1 MKPKNQISTPV
12 SSRNSTVTDIDNSP
26 SSTDISE
33 WESRIAKLVGLEEE
47 VTSPS
52 SQIKETSLTEAISE
66 NQRIE
71 VSKETPDPNSVR
83 TKQSLSA
90 NPFAKAGLVGASTLV
105 AVLFAGGFL
114 SQIMGGGGKQQVKK
128 NVTVQPP
135 QVKTPNRLEQLETEV
150 DTLKTKLALAKQA
163 EAVKNAQQ
171 QLRRNK
177 PKPEV
182 VNKPSPPKPPK
193 PTQNI
198 SPPEVITR
206 VIREPRPVEINQTQP
221 ALPEPPP
228 PQPVATPDPTP
239 DPDPMQ
245 KWQKLAKLG
254 SYGMV
259 TQDISKQNT
268 VKTASAPKRK
278 VEPLVSRPK
287 SKVTPKPSTSRR
299 SGSGKRT
306 VVGSSAEA
314 VIATA
319 IFGET
324 TKSRGRSRSRSRS
337 SGNSDNSSTDN
348 NVFVVRLEEPLK
360 ARDGEVIVPA
370 GSEILTQV
378 SSISDRGL
386 MRLNVTKL
394 LVKDKDELIEKSL
407 SPNALTIRA
416 PEGKPLMAKSYPNK
430 GSSIAGRDALTFGLG
445 GLGRAAQ
452 LFNRTETRIVRDE
465 GAVFSETN
473 NNDPN
478 ITAGIL
484 EGGMRSLVPQVTR
497 RNQQAISRI
506 NRKSDIWFLKAG
518 KEVEVYVNQEVRL

>member
-1 MKPKNQISTPV
+1 MKQQNQISTSV
-12 SSRNSTVTDIDNSP
+12 SSQNSAVTDIENSP
-26 SSTDISE
+26 STTDISE

-52 SQIKETSLTEAISE
+52 SQIKETSLTEGISE
-66 NQRIE
+66 NQPIE

-83 TKQSLSA
+83 TKQPLSA

-135 QVKTPNRLEQLETEV
+135 PVKTPNRLEQLETEV
-150 DTLKTKLALAKQA
+150 DTLKTKLALAKQS

-171 QLRRNK
+171 QLRRTK
-177 PKPEV
+177 PKSEV
-182 VNKPSPPKPPK
+182 VNKPSPPPK

-206 VIREPRPVEINQTQP
+206 IIREPRPVEINQTQP

-228 PQPVATPDPTP
+228 PQPEATPDP
-239 DPDPMQ
+239 ME

-259 TQDISKQNT
+259 TQNISKQNT
-268 VKTASAPKRK
+268 IKTASAPKRK

-287 SKVTPKPSTSRR
+287 SNLTPKPSTSRR

-306 VVGSSAEA
+306 VVGSSAEG

-324 TKSRGRSRSRSRS
+324 TKSRRRSRS
-337 SGNSDNSSTDN
+337 SRNNDNSSGKDSN
-348 NVFVVRLEEPLK
+348 IFVVRLEEPLK

-394 LVKDKDELIEKSL
+394 LVKDQDELIEKSL
-407 SPNALTIRA
+407 PPNALTIRA

-497 RNQQAISRI
+497 RNQQAISRMS
-506 NRKSDIWFLKAG
+506 RKSDIWFLKAG

>member
-1 MKPKNQISTPV
+1 MKPKNQISTSV
-12 SSRNSTVTDIDNSP
+12 SSRNSTVTDIENSP
-26 SSTDISE
+26 STTDISE

-52 SQIKETSLTEAISE
+52 SQIKETSLTEGISE
-66 NQRIE
+66 NQPIE

-83 TKQSLSA
+83 TKQPLSA

-114 SQIMGGGGKQQVKK
+114 SQIMGGGGKQPVKR

-150 DTLKTKLALAKQA
+150 DTLKTKLALAKQS

-171 QLRRNK
+171 QLRRSK

-182 VNKPSPPKPPK
+182 VNKPSPPPK

-206 VIREPRPVEINQTQP
+206 IIREPRPVEINQTQP

-228 PQPVATPDPTP
+228 PQPEATPDP
-239 DPDPMQ
+239 ME

-287 SKVTPKPSTSRR
+287 STVTPKPSTSRR
-299 SGSGKRT
+299 SGSGKLT
-306 VVGSSAEA
+306 VVGSSAQA

-324 TKSRGRSRSRSRS
+324 TKSRGRSRNRS
-337 SGNSDNSSTDN
+337 SRNNDSSSTDN

-360 ARDGEVIVPA
+360 ARDGEVVVPA

-394 LVKDKDELIEKSL
+394 LVKDRDELIERSL
-407 SPNALTIRA
+407 PPNALTIRA

-497 RNQQAISRI
+497 RNQQAISRMS
-506 NRKSDIWFLKAG
+506 RKSDIWFLKAG
-518 KEVEVYVNQEVRL
+518 KEVEVYVNQEVPL

>member
-1 MKPKNQISTPV
+1 MKQKNQISTSI
-12 SSRNSTVTDIDNSP
+12 SSRNSAVNDIDNSP
-26 SSTDISE
+26 SNTDISE

-47 VTSPS
+47 VTPPS
-52 SQIKETSLTEAISE
+52 SQIKEISPTEGISE
-66 NQRIE
+66 NQLIE
-71 VSKETPDPNSVR
+71 VSKETPDPTSVR
-83 TKQSLSA
+83 TKQPLSA

-114 SQIMGGGGKQQVKK
+114 SQIMGGGGKHQVKK

-135 QVKTPNRLEQLETEV
+135 PVKTPNRLEQLETEV

-171 QLRRNK
+171 QLRRSK
-177 PKPEV
+177 PKSEV
-182 VNKPSPPKPPK
+182 VNKPSPPTPPK

-206 VIREPRPVEINQTQP
+206 IIREPRPVEINQTQP

-228 PQPVATPDPTP
+228 PEPEAT
-239 DPDPMQ
+239 PDPMQ

-259 TQDISKQNT
+259 NQDISKQST

-287 SKVTPKPSTSRR
+287 SNVTPKPSTSIASQRR

-306 VVGSSAEA
+306 VVGSSAEG

-324 TKSRGRSRSRSRS
+324 TKSRRRSRNSR
-337 SGNSDNSSTDN
+337 NNDNSSTDS

-360 ARDGEVIVPA
+360 ARDGEVVVPA

-407 SPNALTIRA
+407 PPNALTIRA

-497 RNQQAISRI
+497 RNQQAISRMS
-506 NRKSDIWFLKAG
+506 RKSDIWFLKAG
-518 KEVEVYVNQEVRL
+518 KEVEVYVNQEVSL